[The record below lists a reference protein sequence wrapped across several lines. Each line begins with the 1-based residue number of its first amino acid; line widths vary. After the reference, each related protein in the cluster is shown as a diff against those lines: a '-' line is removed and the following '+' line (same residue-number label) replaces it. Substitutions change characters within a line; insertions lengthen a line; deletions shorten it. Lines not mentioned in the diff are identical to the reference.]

1 MTFDEALKKSRYV
14 KHSNGYGI
22 DYYYISDIGFE
33 YSIRENGGKPI
44 IQLATFK
51 VALNDRV
58 MNSKDWEVAEPSE
71 KIRNFFDNF
80 EKKNHIEIPHKD

>member
-33 YSIRENGGKPI
+33 YSIRENEIENIDDKI
-44 IQLATFK
+44 IKFI
-51 VALNDRV
+51 
-58 MNSKDWEVAEPSE
+58 NSNYFNEYE
-71 KIRNFFDNF
+71 KLVQN
-80 EKKNHIEIPHKD
+80 KKIKILLLTKQKI